1 MTKETQVDLRAEQ
14 LHLGHATHPD
24 QQPSRSQEMPQQTPA
39 CRYMAVVIH
48 EANHCNQ
55 TSSAGNSEKSAT
67 RSDSDAP

>member
-1 MTKETQVDLRAEQ
+1 MTKDTQIDLRSEY
-14 LHLGHATHPD
+14 LHHGHAAHPE
-24 QQPSRSQEMPQQTPA
+24 QQPSRSQKMPQQTPA
-39 CRYMAVVIH
+39 RRDMAVVIH